1 MKKEIFETEIT
12 ILRDTFRR
20 LIRRHAKT
28 NIIKLIDKT
37 HPADMALTF
46 QYLNE
51 AEQYLIFNFM
61 KANNNTVEF
70 LSELYESTALRL
82 LENDSAKRIASILQ
96 YASSNEQAY
105 LMGLVNE
112 RFANSVIKL
121 LETDEQEQLEEIM
134 AYPDDSAGSLMY
146 TDVFTLHEETN
157 AKQAVNALQDQ
168 REAEMVFYL
177 YTLDDDGR
185 LTGVISLRELV
196 ITPAETKLKD
206 IMSRQIH
213 AIRPE
218 TDQEEVAKIVSQ
230 YNILAVPVI
239 DSEDKLLG
247 IVTVDDVV
255 DVNREEATE
264 DFLQMVGAGKDRHIM
279 LTSSRENAKSR

>member
-51 AEQYLIFNFM
+51 AEQDLIFNFM

-82 LENDSAKRIASILQ
+82 LENDSAERIASILQ

-121 LETDEQEQLEEIM
+121 LEADEQEQLEEIM
-134 AYPDDSAGSLMY
+134 AYPDDSAGSLMN

-177 YTLDDDGR
+177 YTLDDEGR
-185 LTGVISLRELV
+185 
-196 ITPAETKLKD
+196 
-206 IMSRQIH
+206 
-213 AIRPE
+213 
-218 TDQEEVAKIVSQ
+218 
-230 YNILAVPVI
+230 
-239 DSEDKLLG
+239 
-247 IVTVDDVV
+247 
-255 DVNREEATE
+255 
-264 DFLQMVGAGKDRHIM
+264 
-279 LTSSRENAKSR
+279 

>member
-51 AEQYLIFNFM
+51 AEQDLIFNFM

-82 LENDSAKRIASILQ
+82 LENDSADRIASILK

-134 AYPDDSAGSLMY
+134 AYPDDSAGSLMN

-157 AKQAVNALQDQ
+157 AKQAVNA
-168 REAEMVFYL
+168 
-177 YTLDDDGR
+177 T
-185 LTGVISLRELV
+185 I
-196 ITPAETKLKD
+196 PN
-206 IMSRQIH
+206 
-213 AIRPE
+213 
-218 TDQEEVAKIVSQ
+218 
-230 YNILAVPVI
+230 NII
-239 DSEDKLLG
+239 IG
-247 IVTVDDVV
+247 
-255 DVNREEATE
+255 
-264 DFLQMVGAGKDRHIM
+264 
-279 LTSSRENAKSR
+279 